1 MSFLNKRHT
10 LIVTALAALSAQ
22 TAWAQFDRINPVPQ
36 QIARPT
42 KGGAAMMRLPDTWRV
57 QTDAARSNSFAVKA
71 LRDGMPKATH
81 EDREAAFV
89 ITLGVKGDRCTKKQA
104 AKVPTRAEAYWLSA
118 DERGVTIVGADEQGL
133 FYGVQSLLQS
143 MTDASQLERGTVTDW
158 PDVRFRGTV
167 EGFYGTPWSHEARL
181 RQIDFYGRNK
191 LNTYIYGPKDDLYH
205 RHRWRMPY
213 PEEEAQRISELASY
227 AREHGVN
234 FCWAIHPGVDI
245 RWNDADRD
253 TLVAKLESVYKLG
266 VRSFAVFFDDISG
279 DGTDPARQAAL
290 LNHVNRVFIHKH
302 SDVTPL
308 MMCPTIYNRSW
319 STDDDKYLRT
329 LGSQL
334 DKDVDIM
341 WTGNAVVADI
351 DRESMEWINSR
362 IRRKAYLW
370 WNFPV
375 SDYVRDR
382 ILLGP
387 AYGNGTDIAPLL
399 AGFVS
404 NPMEHAEASKISL
417 HGIADYTWNM
427 RAYNPDR
434 NWEQAVARLLPSN
447 AHALRTFALY
457 NKDLGPNGHGFRR
470 EEGAE
475 LQSVADKALGGDKQA
490 VDSLMAACANLRVA
504 CDLLLADKSDP
515 LLVKELR
522 PWLLQGKNL
531 ADYGV
536 AVCEMALAVKDGR
549 CSAFVETLYRHAR
562 ALQTLMQD
570 LSADPTVR
578 HAHQPGIEI
587 GTKVL
592 LPTLDKLFSKTV
604 VAYNANAHKS
614 LEVPSQQLPF
624 TMESDVAQL
633 RMLPLT
639 ADGDLVK
646 VSPSNEIVNWQNGGS
661 ITLTADQNVIIGAF
675 AFDLGNASLAAA
687 MCLELFTNGKWRPV
701 NLQPSAQGSSLIC
714 ADPSIGDLKASK
726 LRLTNVSGKALAVGF
741 KRFEAKIL

>member
-1 MSFLNKRHT
+1 
-10 LIVTALAALSAQ
+10 
-22 TAWAQFDRINPVPQ
+22 
-36 QIARPT
+36 
-42 KGGAAMMRLPDTWRV
+42 
-57 QTDAARSNSFAVKA
+57 
-71 LRDGMPKATH
+71 
-81 EDREAAFV
+81 
-89 ITLGVKGDRCTKKQA
+89 
-104 AKVPTRAEAYWLSA
+104 
-118 DERGVTIVGADEQGL
+118 
-133 FYGVQSLLQS
+133 
-143 MTDASQLERGTVTDW
+143 
-158 PDVRFRGTV
+158 
-167 EGFYGTPWSHEARL
+167 
-181 RQIDFYGRNK
+181 
-191 LNTYIYGPKDDLYH
+191 
-205 RHRWRMPY
+205 
-213 PEEEAQRISELASY
+213 
-227 AREHGVN
+227 
-234 FCWAIHPGVDI
+234 
-245 RWNDADRD
+245 
-253 TLVAKLESVYKLG
+253 
-266 VRSFAVFFDDISG
+266 
-279 DGTDPARQAAL
+279 
-290 LNHVNRVFIHKH
+290 
-302 SDVTPL
+302 
-308 MMCPTIYNRSW
+308 MCPTIYNRSW
-319 STDDDKYLRT
+319 STDNDKYLRT

-362 IRRKAYLW
+362 IGRKAYLW

-470 EEGAE
+470 EEGTE

-490 VDSLMAACANLRVA
+490 VDSLLAACAYLRVA

-522 PWLLQGKNL
+522 PWLLQGKNM

-549 CSAFVETLYRHAR
+549 CSASVETLYRHAR

-592 LPTLDKLFSKTV
+592 LPTLDKLFSQAVK
-604 VAYNANAHKS
+604 AYNANAHKS
-614 LEVPSQQLPF
+614 FEVPSQQLPF

-633 RMLPLT
+633 LMLPLT

-687 MCLELFTNGKWRPV
+687 MRLELFTNGKWRPV
-701 NLQPSAQGSSLIC
+701 SLQPSAQGSSLIC

-726 LRLTNVSGKALAVGF
+726 LRLTNVSGKALAVAF
-741 KRFEAKIL
+741 KRFEAKVL

>member
-10 LIVTALAALSAQ
+10 LIVTALAVLSAQ

-57 QTDAARSNSFAVKA
+57 QTDAARSSSFAVKA

-89 ITLGVKGDRCTKKQA
+89 ITLGVKGDCCTKKQA
-104 AKVPTRAEAYWLSA
+104 AKVPKRAEAYWLSA

-143 MTDASQLERGTVTDW
+143 VAETSQLERGTVTDW

-290 LNHVNRVFIHKH
+290 LNHVNRVFIRKHK
-302 SDVTPL
+302 DVTPL

-362 IRRKAYLW
+362 IGRKAYLW

-382 ILLGP
+382 ILLVLPMATVPTSHRSLPASCRTPWSMLRLQRSRSTALPTTHGTCGP
-387 AYGNGTDIAPLL
+387 ITPPATGSRLLPVCSHQTPTPCAPLL
-399 AGFVS
+399 S
-404 NPMEHAEASKISL
+404 TTRISDL
-417 HGIADYTWNM
+417 TAMGSVAR
-427 RAYNPDR
+427 RARSY
-434 NWEQAVARLLPSN
+434 RLLPTR
-447 AHALRTFALY
+447 L
-457 NKDLGPNGHGFRR
+457 
-470 EEGAE
+470 
-475 LQSVADKALGGDKQA
+475 
-490 VDSLMAACANLRVA
+490 
-504 CDLLLADKSDP
+504 
-515 LLVKELR
+515 
-522 PWLLQGKNL
+522 W
-531 ADYGV
+531 
-536 AVCEMALAVKDGR
+536 
-549 CSAFVETLYRHAR
+549 
-562 ALQTLMQD
+562 
-570 LSADPTVR
+570 
-578 HAHQPGIEI
+578 
-587 GTKVL
+587 
-592 LPTLDKLFSKTV
+592 V
-604 VAYNANAHKS
+604 VTS
-614 LEVPSQQLPF
+614 
-624 TMESDVAQL
+624 
-633 RMLPLT
+633 RPLT
-639 ADGDLVK
+639 A
-646 VSPSNEIVNWQNGGS
+646 
-661 ITLTADQNVIIGAF
+661 
-675 AFDLGNASLAAA
+675 
-687 MCLELFTNGKWRPV
+687 
-701 NLQPSAQGSSLIC
+701 
-714 ADPSIGDLKASK
+714 
-726 LRLTNVSGKALAVGF
+726 
-741 KRFEAKIL
+741 